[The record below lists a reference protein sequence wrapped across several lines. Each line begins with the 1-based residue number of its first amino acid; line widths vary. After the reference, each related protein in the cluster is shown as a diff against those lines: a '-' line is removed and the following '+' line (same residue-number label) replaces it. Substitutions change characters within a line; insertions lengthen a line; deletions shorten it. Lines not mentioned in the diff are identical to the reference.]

1 MIRVDL
7 MWVNNLSS
15 SIKDAQIELEIKGE
29 AYDQRSVSVT
39 KGAYRSYDNKAVWN
53 SASFKDLASIAPGSS
68 GKTQL
73 GFSIK
78 NPLPIYKQ
86 GDNNFSISVE
96 AKIIVLWHFR

>member
-53 SASFKDLASIAPGSS
+53 SASLKDLASVAPGSS
-68 GKTQL
+68 GKAQL

-78 NPLPIYKQ
+78 ILCLFTNRETRIFPSAWKR
-86 GDNNFSISVE
+86 
-96 AKIIVLWHFR
+96 K

>member
-73 GFSIK
+73 GFF
-78 NPLPIYKQ
+78 YKKSFADLQ
-86 GDNNFSISVE
+86 TRGQ
-96 AKIIVLWHFR
+96 